1 MNASKVE
8 TTAKAELLRIEES
21 TDWGGLIDLALSD
34 PPTPMPLFW
43 AVRKWGIVFEVV
55 YGGPPMN
62 GDFPEPMERFFR
74 RLALADFS
82 PELIEWVDSYEKKYG
97 RKPSE
102 ASIPKQLRKLLPGD
116 TQNGGRPRLD
126 TVRWRNARA
135 AWTQAVLKGSY
146 EERRETIEFLGKS
159 GVADTCFGFNR
170 ASMMEDR
177 PSQLAMEK
185 LQNETGLSESRLA
198 DLMGHRK
205 KKK

>member
-1 MNASKVE
+1 ME

-21 TDWGGLIDLALSD
+21 TDWEGLIGLALSA
-34 PPTPMPLFW
+34 PPNPVPLFR

-62 GDFPEPMERFFR
+62 GDFPEPMDRFFR

-102 ASIPKQLRKLLPGD
+102 ASIPKQLRKLLPED

-126 TVRWRNARA
+126 TVRWRNAKA
-135 AWTQAVLKGSY
+135 AWTEVNLRGSY
-146 EERRETIEFLGKS
+146 EARREMIESLGKT
-159 GVADTCFGFNR
+159 GVAETCFGF
-170 ASMMEDR
+170 DR
-177 PSQLAMEK
+177 PSMMGDRPSKLAMEK
-185 LQNETGLSESRLA
+185 LKDETGLSESRLA

-205 KKK
+205 KRK